1 MKHAELGSFLRTRR
15 DKVRPPDVGI
25 PDCSRRRVP
34 GLRRDEV
41 ARLSGMS
48 VDYYVELEQ
57 GRGQSPSDQ
66 ILMSLARALRLNADE
81 TAYLMHLAGY
91 RVPLGDEP
99 IEMQQAL
106 LQLLDQLADTPAMVI
121 TDLHQVVIQ
130 NRLSKAL
137 IGVHP
142 TGGGLEANFAYQ
154 WFASPVARMLF
165 PVEDH
170 PRQSQALV
178 SDLRAACA
186 RRGNNRASANLIN
199 RLRHIPEFEEL
210 WRAHEVGVPH
220 EQRKRVLNPALGVV
234 TVSFNT
240 LYTADAE
247 QRLLWMAP
255 VEERALDQLREL
267 DEDAWATPHSQ
278 SAVTAQM

>member
-1 MKHAELGSFLRTRR
+1 
-15 DKVRPPDVGI
+15 
-25 PDCSRRRVP
+25 
-34 GLRRDEV
+34 
-41 ARLSGMS
+41 MS

-66 ILMSLARALRLNADE
+66 ILMSLAQALRLNADE
-81 TAYLMHLAGY
+81 TTYLMHLAGY
-91 RVPLGDEP
+91 RVPIGDEP
-99 IEMQQAL
+99 IKMQEAL
-106 LQLLDQLADTPAMVI
+106 LQLLDRLADTPAMVI
-121 TDLHQVVIQ
+121 TDLHQVVMQ

-154 WFASPVARMLF
+154 WFASPAARKRF
-165 PVEDH
+165 SAGDH
-170 PRQSQALV
+170 PRQSRALV

-186 RRGNNRASANLIN
+186 RRGNDRASANLIS
-199 RLRHIPEFEEL
+199 RLRHISEFEAL
-210 WRAHEVGVPH
+210 WSAHEVGVPH
-220 EQRKRVLNPALGVV
+220 EQRKRILNPALGVV

-255 VEERALDQLREL
+255 VEERVLDRLREL
-267 DEDAWATPHSQ
+267 DEEAWTTSHPE
-278 SAVTAQM
+278 SAVAAQV